1 MKSLVNK
8 LKELL
13 GGVAQG
19 PQPRLQ
25 PVPVRVR
32 VR

>member
-1 MKSLVNK
+1 MKSLINK

-13 GGVAQG
+13 GGGEA
-19 PQPRLQ
+19 PRLQ
-25 PVPVRVR
+25 PVPVRMR

>member
-1 MKSLVNK
+1 MKSLINK

-13 GGVAQG
+13 GGG
-19 PQPRLQ
+19 ETPRLL

-32 VR
+32 AR

>member
-1 MKSLVNK
+1 MKSLINK

-13 GGVAQG
+13 RGSEA
-19 PQPRLQ
+19 PRLQ